1 MRGFLS
7 PGTVCTAKVRTRREN
22 RSAVWPPCLCVSA
35 VGEIFTQLGLWT
47 RLCGGFSQATIVSM
61 GDLVQIGLPPTA
73 ARRPDWLKVR
83 LPAGE
88 NYFELKGLMRG
99 LGLHTV
105 CESARCPNIGECW
118 QHRTATFMILGEL
131 CTRRCGFCAVP
142 KGKPAGEVDW
152 AEPARVAQAAASM
165 GLKYVVVTSVDRDDL
180 KDGGSTI
187 FAHTIQALRQRIPA
201 CQVEVLIPDF
211 RGSDDA
217 LEIVLRAQPDVLNH
231 NIETVPRLYAVA
243 RRGSRYERSLRLLR
257 QAREIAPL
265 IPTKSGLMVGL
276 GETFDETCATLRDLA
291 GARVGIVTIGQYLRP
306 SGEQLPVAR
315 FYTPEEF
322 DSLKEYGE
330 RAGIRHVES
339 GPLVRSSYHAHEQ
352 TQKLN
357 Q

>member
-1 MRGFLS
+1 
-7 PGTVCTAKVRTRREN
+7 
-22 RSAVWPPCLCVSA
+22 
-35 VGEIFTQLGLWT
+35 
-47 RLCGGFSQATIVSM
+47 M
-61 GDLVQIGLPPTA
+61 GDLVQIGLPQTA
-73 ARRPDWLKVR
+73 ARRPEWLKVR

-88 NYFELKGLMRG
+88 NYFDLKRLMRG

-142 KGKPAGEVDW
+142 KGKPAGEVDR
-152 AEPARVAQAAASM
+152 AEPVRVAEAATNM

-180 KDGGSTI
+180 EDGGATI
-187 FAHTIQALRQRIPA
+187 FAQTIEALRERIPT

-211 RGSDDA
+211 RGSDEA
-217 LEIVLRAQPDVLNH
+217 LEIVLHARPDILNH
-231 NIETVPRLYAVA
+231 NIETVPRLYPVA

-257 QAREIAPL
+257 RSREIAPT

-291 GARVGIVTIGQYLRP
+291 AAGVSIVTIGQYLRP

-315 FYTPEEF
+315 FYSPEEF
-322 DSLKEYGE
+322 AALKQQGE
-330 RAGIRHVES
+330 GAGIRHVES

-352 TQKLN
+352 TQRLIG
-357 Q
+357 

>member
-1 MRGFLS
+1 
-7 PGTVCTAKVRTRREN
+7 
-22 RSAVWPPCLCVSA
+22 
-35 VGEIFTQLGLWT
+35 
-47 RLCGGFSQATIVSM
+47 M
-61 GDLVQIGLPPTA
+61 GDLVQIGLPPAA
-73 ARRPDWLKVR
+73 ARRPEWLRVR
-83 LPAGE
+83 LPTSE

-99 LGLHTV
+99 LRLHTV

-142 KGKPAGEVDW
+142 KGKPAGEVDP
-152 AEPARVAQAAASM
+152 AEPARVAEAAAGM

-180 KDGGSTI
+180 KDGGATI
-187 FAHTIQALRQRIPA
+187 FAQTIAALRERIPD

-211 RGSDDA
+211 RGSDAA
-217 LEIVLRAQPDVLNH
+217 LETVLRARPDILNH
-231 NIETVPRLYAVA
+231 NTETVPRLYPVA

-257 QAREIAPL
+257 RARELAPS

-276 GETFDETCATLRDLA
+276 GETFAEICAVLEDLA
-291 GARVGIVTIGQYLRP
+291 AAGVDIVTLGQYLRP
-306 SGEQLPVAR
+306 SREQLPVAR

-322 DSLKEYGE
+322 AALKQRGE

-352 TQKLN
+352 RRQLTVARS
-357 Q
+357 